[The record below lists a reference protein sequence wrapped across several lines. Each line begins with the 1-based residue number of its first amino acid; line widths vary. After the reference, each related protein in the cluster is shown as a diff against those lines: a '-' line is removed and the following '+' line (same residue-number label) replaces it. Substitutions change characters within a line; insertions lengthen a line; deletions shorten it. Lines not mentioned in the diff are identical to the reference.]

1 MLEKI
6 KLQNFKLH
14 KDTTLEIK
22 PITIFIGQNNSGK
35 SSIFQALQL
44 IKQNLKVREHPD
56 YYRSDYGERTYDKL
70 IPPKSSARKS
80 EPRDVASYVNEASYN
95 PNISSKQH
103 DQDYYLN
110 PNLLIDIGTFEDVLR
125 KEERFIGI
133 SMEGNIPAKSALKE
147 AGAEN
152 IQVRYEMKFRNNTLN
167 YHCGEIKGGQY
178 HLEWDWSEIDE
189 KRKKLPS
196 LKINGIDFS
205 IGAQNEISQPISST
219 GSSINGDV
227 TYESKVNAEEL
238 RDGLVNSIKDLI
250 GSIHAIYGLR
260 GFEETSYPLS
270 DTPPLDTDF
279 MLLHDRSLAMNSL
292 LPYNRELESQFSSW
306 FKKLLDVE
314 ISFELLPGKTAKIKA
329 KNAYGETSFIN
340 EGLGIHQLLFMFL
353 PIALSPP
360 SHTFLI
366 EEPEAHLHPKAQ
378 SDITSTFIKIVKTE
392 SKQFLIATHSE
403 HILFGFLNA
412 LARKEISLDDIV
424 IYYFKNEKGISEITK
439 LNIDEYGRVE
449 GGLPGFFE
457 QNIRNVIDYL
467 DALDSK
473 NEV

>member
-1 MLEKI
+1 SIMLEKI

-44 IKQNLKVREHPD
+44 IKQNLKTRTRRD
-56 YYRSDYGERTYDKL
+56 ITWDRYGQSISGQL
-70 IPPKSSARKS
+70 IPPKSELERSDKIKF
-80 EPRDVASYVNEASYN
+80 DQ
-95 PNISSKQH
+95 NIPKQPYLE
-103 DQDYYLN
+103 YYLN
-110 PNLLIDIGTFEDVLR
+110 PDLLIDIGTYNDVLR
-125 KEERFIGI
+125 KDGKFIGI
-133 SMEGNIPAKSALKE
+133 SLYGNVITEKRTLKE
-147 AGAEN
+147 AGIEN
-152 IQVRYEMKFRNNTLN
+152 IQIQYEMKFRNNALN
-167 YHCGEIKGGQY
+167 HHHGEIRGGQFQ
-178 HLEWDWSEIDE
+178 LDWDWSEGREESNI
-189 KRKKLPS
+189 PIF
-196 LKINGIDFS
+196 LKIDGINFS
-205 IGAQNEISQPISST
+205 LQAQNVISEPIRST
-219 GSSINGDV
+219 GSSSKPNIP
-227 TYESKVNAEEL
+227 YESQANAEEL
-238 RDGLVNSIKDLI
+238 KDSIVYSIKDII

-270 DTPPLDTDF
+270 DTPPSDTDF
-279 MLLHDRSLAMNSL
+279 MLLHDRSRAINSL
-292 LPYNRELESQFSSW
+292 LPYNRELESQLSSW
-306 FKKLLDVE
+306 FKKLLGVE
-314 ISFELLPGKTAKIKA
+314 ISFELLPGKTVKIKA

-353 PIALSPP
+353 PIAMSPP

-378 SDITSTFIKIVKTE
+378 SDITSTFIKILKSE

-412 LARKEISLDDIV
+412 LAKKEISLDDIV
-424 IYYFKNEKGISEITK
+424 IYYFKNEKGVSEITK
-439 LNIDEYGRVE
+439 LNIDEYGRVA

-467 DALDSK
+467 DAIDSK

>member
-22 PITIFIGQNNSGK
+22 PITLFIGQNNSGK

-56 YYRSDYGERTYDKL
+56 YYRSGYGERIFDKL
-70 IPPKSSARKS
+70 IPLKSSARKFGLG
-80 EPRDVASYVNEASYN
+80 DFDASINEASYN
-95 PNISSKQH
+95 PNIPSKQP

-125 KEERFIGI
+125 KDGRFIGI
-133 SMEGNIPAKSALKE
+133 SLDGNVPARNRALKE
-147 AGAEN
+147 AGIEN
-152 IQVRYEMKFRNNTLN
+152 IQLHYDMKFRNNSLN
-167 YHCGEIKGGQY
+167 FHSGEIKGGQY
-178 HLEWDWSEIDE
+178 HIKWDWNEGRE
-189 KRKKLPS
+189 KNKTPIS
-196 LKINGIDFS
+196 LKIDGIDFN
-205 IGAQNEISQPISST
+205 IEPLDEISRPITSSGSST
-219 GSSINGDV
+219 GTSIPYDIQD
-227 TYESKVNAEEL
+227 NAREL
-238 RDGLVNSIKDLI
+238 KDGLMNSIKYFI
-250 GSIHAIYGLR
+250 ESIHAIYGLR

-279 MLLHDRSLAMNSL
+279 MQLHDRSLAMNSL
-292 LPYNRELESQFSSW
+292 LPYNRELESQLSSW
-306 FKKLLDVE
+306 FKKLLGVE

-353 PIALSPP
+353 PIALSPS

-378 SDITSTFIKIVKTE
+378 SDITSTFIKILKNE
-392 SKQFLIATHSE
+392 AKQFLIATHSE

-412 LARKEISLDDIV
+412 LAKKEILLDDIA
-424 IYYFKNEKGISEITK
+424 IYYFKNEKGVAEITK
-439 LNIDEYGRVE
+439 LEIDEYGRVS

-457 QNIRNVIDYL
+457 QNIRNVIEYL

-473 NEV
+473 K

>member
-44 IKQNLKVREHPD
+44 IKQNLKTRERRD
-56 YYRSDYGERTYDKL
+56 ITWDRYGQSISGQL
-70 IPPKSSARKS
+70 IPPKSELERSDNLKF
-80 EPRDVASYVNEASYN
+80 DQ
-95 PNISSKQH
+95 NIISKQPYPE
-103 DQDYYLN
+103 YYLN
-110 PNLLIDIGTFEDVLR
+110 PNQLIDIGTYDDVLR
-125 KEERFIGI
+125 KDGKFIGI
-133 SMEGNIPAKSALKE
+133 SLYGNVIAEKRALKE
-147 AGAEN
+147 AGIEN
-152 IQVRYEMKFRNNTLN
+152 IQIHYEMKFRNNALN
-167 YHCGEIKGGQY
+167 HHNGEIRGGQF
-178 HLEWDWSEIDE
+178 HLEWDWNEGRE
-189 KRKKLPS
+189 KSNNQIS
-196 LKINGIDFS
+196 LKIDGIKFS
-205 IGAQNEISQPISST
+205 VDTQNVISEPIRSS
-219 GSSINGDV
+219 GSSYEQNIP
-227 TYESKVNAEEL
+227 YESQANAEEL
-238 RDGLVNSIKDLI
+238 KDSIVYSIKDII

-270 DTPPLDTDF
+270 DTPPPDTDF
-279 MLLHDRSLAMNSL
+279 MLLHDRSRAINSL
-292 LPYNRELESQFSSW
+292 LPYNRELESQLSAW
-306 FKKLLDVE
+306 FKKLLGVE
-314 ISFELLPGKTAKIKA
+314 ISFELLPGKTVKIKA

-353 PIALSPP
+353 PIAMSPS

-378 SDITSTFIKIVKTE
+378 SEITSTFIKILKSE

-412 LARKEISLDDIV
+412 LAKKEISLDDIV
-424 IYYFKNEKGISEITK
+424 IYYFKNENGVSEITK
-439 LNIDEYGRVE
+439 LNIDEYGRVA

-467 DALDSK
+467 DAIDSK
-473 NEV
+473 NEA